1 MNIIHY
7 GQYRTKH
14 TLRGADH
21 KNFWRCSMDTALLVT
36 ILVLAVIA
44 AVEMLCLF
52 LCSKLRTNVLP
63 IVAAVPVHGSDKC
76 LAERLEFLG
85 ELMLRSSSAF
95 DRVVLIDMGAS
106 PEQSEMCRL
115 FCNNYPRASFV
126 SSSELQS
133 TLFNEFS
140 IKKEL

>member
-1 MNIIHY
+1 
-7 GQYRTKH
+7 
-14 TLRGADH
+14 
-21 KNFWRCSMDTALLVT
+21 MDTALLVT

-76 LAERLEFLG
+76 LAER
-85 ELMLRSSSAF
+85 RSSSAF

-140 IKKEL
+140 IKKEP

>member
-21 KNFWRCSMDTALLVT
+21 KNFWRCSMDTALLIT

-63 IVAAVPVHGSDKC
+63 IVAAVPVHGSDEC

-85 ELMLRSSSAF
+85 ELMLRSS
-95 DRVVLIDMGAS
+95 
-106 PEQSEMCRL
+106 EMCRL
-115 FCNNYPRASFV
+115 FCNNYPRAIFV

-133 TLFNEFS
+133 TLLNEFS
-140 IKKEL
+140 IKKEP

>member
-52 LCSKLRTNVLP
+52 LCSKLRTNV
-63 IVAAVPVHGSDKC
+63 
-76 LAERLEFLG
+76 
-85 ELMLRSSSAF
+85 
-95 DRVVLIDMGAS
+95 
-106 PEQSEMCRL
+106 
-115 FCNNYPRASFV
+115 

-140 IKKEL
+140 IKKEP